1 MKILED
7 SLVFLPHGSVLN
19 ASTLPLTFLDIY
31 WFGFP
36 PMQRLFFYDF
46 PYPTSYFMQ
55 TVVPNLKSSL
65 SLALQHFF
73 PFAGNLVLPP
83 PPQLPYIHFK
93 DSNSVCFIAK
103 ESTVDYGHLI
113 GDHGRRVEEF
123 QVLLPKLQPANT
135 STNGNGMKKLEKS
148 LMAIQVTVFP
158 NAGIALG
165 VTFNH
170 VVADGRAFIHFMKS
184 WAFLNRSQGDSSFLN
199 NFPPPDFNRDLIKDP
214 QGQLASTFVKDK
226 WGTEELDTL
235 PTNKLRFTFV
245 IKRSQVEL
253 LKNWVTTKLMEENE
267 SEKLRISTFVVICAY
282 MWVCL
287 NKLQENET
295 KHPSLSGDSHIVFSA
310 DCRHHLKLP
319 PTYFGNCIEPRFATA
334 KKTELVKEKGVI
346 VAAKAIGRQVME
358 LEEVGA
364 LREAEK
370 WLSKHKEILKPGT
383 HFISIAASPK
393 FGVYE
398 IDFGWGRPRKTEVAH
413 IGSLGSISMAE
424 SREEE
429 SGVEFGLALSQEE
442 LHSFNDV
449 FHRGLQ
455 QLQ

>member
-103 ESTVDYGHLI
+103 ESTVDFGHLI

-214 QGQLASTFVKDK
+214 RATCIYI
-226 WGTEELDTL
+226 
-235 PTNKLRFTFV
+235 R
-245 IKRSQVEL
+245 
-253 LKNWVTTKLMEENE
+253 
-267 SEKLRISTFVVICAY
+267 
-282 MWVCL
+282 
-287 NKLQENET
+287 
-295 KHPSLSGDSHIVFSA
+295 DSHIVFSA

-442 LHSFNDV
+442 LHSFNDA

>member
-1 MKILED
+1 M
-7 SLVFLPHGSVLN
+7 
-19 ASTLPLTFLDIY
+19 
-31 WFGFP
+31 
-36 PMQRLFFYDF
+36 
-46 PYPTSYFMQ
+46 
-55 TVVPNLKSSL
+55 
-65 SLALQHFF
+65 
-73 PFAGNLVLPP
+73 LPP

-93 DSNSVCFIAK
+93 DSNSVWFTAK
-103 ESTVDYGHLI
+103 ESTADFGHLI

-123 QVLLPKLQPANT
+123 QVLVPELQPANT
-135 STNGNGMKKLEKS
+135 SSSGNGMKMLEKP

-184 WAFLNRSQGDSSFLN
+184 WAFLNRSQGDSCFLN
-199 NFPPPDFNRDLIKDP
+199 DFPPPDFNGDWIKDP
-214 QGQLASTFVKDK
+214 HRLLASTFMKDN
-226 WGTEELDTL
+226 WGREGSDTL
-235 PTNKLRFTFV
+235 PTNKLRVTFV

-267 SEKLRISTFVVICAY
+267 SEKLRISTFVVTCAY

-287 NKLQENET
+287 NKLQENEA
-295 KHPSLSGDSHIVFSA
+295 KHPSPSGDCHLLFAA

-319 PTYFGNCIEPRFATA
+319 ATYFGNCIGPRFAAA
-334 KKTELVKEKGVI
+334 KKTELMKENGII

-370 WLSKHKEILKPGT
+370 WISKIREIVESGT
-383 HFISIAASPK
+383 NFISIAASPK

-413 IGSLGSISMAE
+413 IGSFGPISMAE

-429 SGVEFGLALSQEE
+429 GGVEFGLALSQEE
-442 LHSFNDV
+442 LHSFNAA
-449 FHRGLQ
+449 FHQGLQ